1 MLNFYG
7 KTFSS
12 RLLIGS
18 ALYPSPAIMQD
29 AIRASGAN
37 IVTVSL
43 RREAAGGKTGDAF
56 WSLIRE
62 LDVTVL
68 PNTAGCR
75 SVREAVTTA
84 KLARELF
91 GTPWIK
97 LEVIADND
105 TLQPDVVGLV
115 EAAGILIKDGFEV
128 FPYCTEDLSVA
139 MRLVDAGC
147 KVVMPWA
154 APIGSAKGITN
165 RDALKLMRERLPD
178 ITLVVDAGLGAPSHA
193 AHALELG
200 YDAVLLNTAIAKAA
214 DPVAM
219 ANAFRLG
226 VEAGRTAYEAGLMEA
241 RDFAS
246 PSTPV
251 DRDTVLACR
260 ILINS
265 IPSFDNVAWVTR
277 LALLGVGTI
286 QLRAKD
292 LNDSEALQIVTDAL
306 EVIKG
311 TRRQTR
317 GQRLLAR
324 GDRRRRKA
332 SASRPGRPRR
342 RRPRRNPQSRAD
354 ARHLHP

>member
-1 MLNFYG
+1 MVNFYN
-7 KTFSS
+7 KSFSS

-18 ALYPSPAIMQD
+18 ALYPSPAIMQG
-29 AIRASGAN
+29 AIRASGAQ

-56 WSLIRE
+56 WKLIRE

-91 GTPWIK
+91 GTTWIK

-115 EAAGILIKDGFEV
+115 EAATMLIKDGFEV

-139 MRLVDAGC
+139 ARLVDAGC

-154 APIGSAKGITN
+154 APIGSGRGIIN
-165 RDALKLMRERLPD
+165 RDALKLLRDRLPD
-178 ITLVVDAGLGAPSHA
+178 ITLVVDAGIGAPSHA
-193 AHALELG
+193 AEALELG

-219 ANAFRLG
+219 AKAFALG
-226 VEAGRTAYEAGLMEA
+226 VEAGRAAFLSGPMA
-241 RDFAS
+241 PRDMAA

-251 DRDTVLACR
+251 VGKA
-260 ILINS
+260 
-265 IPSFDNVAWVTR
+265 
-277 LALLGVGTI
+277 ALT
-286 QLRAKD
+286 
-292 LNDSEALQIVTDAL
+292 
-306 EVIKG
+306 
-311 TRRQTR
+311 
-317 GQRLLAR
+317 
-324 GDRRRRKA
+324 
-332 SASRPGRPRR
+332 
-342 RRPRRNPQSRAD
+342 
-354 ARHLHP
+354 

>member
-1 MLNFYG
+1 MLKFYG
-7 KTFSS
+7 REFTS
-12 RLLIGS
+12 RLLVGT
-18 ALYPSPAIMQD
+18 ALYPSPSIMQG
-29 AIRASGAN
+29 AIRASGAQ

-75 SVREAVTTA
+75 TVREAVTTA

-91 GTPWIK
+91 ATSWIK
-97 LEVIADND
+97 LEVIADDD
-105 TLQPDVVGLV
+105 TLQPDAVGLV
-115 EAAGILIKDGFEV
+115 EAAGVLTSEGFEV

-165 RDALKLMRERLPD
+165 ADGLKLLRDRLPD

-193 AHALELG
+193 ARELELG
-200 YDAVLLNTAIAKAA
+200 YDAVLLNTAIAKAV
-214 DPVAM
+214 DPVSM
-219 ANAFRLG
+219 AKAFRQG
-226 VEAGRTAYEAGLMEA
+226 VEAGRAAFEAGLMEA

-251 DRDTVLACR
+251 
-260 ILINS
+260 
-265 IPSFDNVAWVTR
+265 
-277 LALLGVGTI
+277 VGTPFWH
-286 QLRAKD
+286 AV
-292 LNDSEALQIVTDAL
+292 S
-306 EVIKG
+306 
-311 TRRQTR
+311 
-317 GQRLLAR
+317 
-324 GDRRRRKA
+324 
-332 SASRPGRPRR
+332 
-342 RRPRRNPQSRAD
+342 
-354 ARHLHP
+354 

>member
-18 ALYPSPAIMQD
+18 ALYPSPAIMRG

-62 LDVTVL
+62 LGVTVL

-91 GTPWIK
+91 GTSWIK

-115 EAAGILIKDGFEV
+115 EAATILIKDGFEG
-128 FPYCTEDLSVA
+128 FPYCTEALSGATWLVA
-139 MRLVDAGC
+139 AGC
-147 KVVMPWA
+147 KWLRPWA
-154 APIGSAKGITN
+154 APIGSAKGIIN
-165 RDALKLMRERLPD
+165 RDALKLLRDRLPD

-193 AHALELG
+193 GHALERG

-219 ANAFRLG
+219 AHAFQLA
-226 VEAGRTAYEAGLMEA
+226 VDAGRTAHEAGLMEG

-246 PSTPV
+246 SSTPV
-251 DRDTVLACR
+251 
-260 ILINS
+260 I
-265 IPSFDNVAWVTR
+265 
-277 LALLGVGTI
+277 GTPFWH
-286 QLRAKD
+286 AV
-292 LNDSEALQIVTDAL
+292 S
-306 EVIKG
+306 
-311 TRRQTR
+311 
-317 GQRLLAR
+317 
-324 GDRRRRKA
+324 
-332 SASRPGRPRR
+332 
-342 RRPRRNPQSRAD
+342 
-354 ARHLHP
+354 

>member
-18 ALYPSPAIMQD
+18 ALYPSPAIMQG

-91 GTPWIK
+91 ATPWIK

-115 EAAGILIKDGFEV
+115 EAADILIKDGFEV

-154 APIGSAKGITN
+154 APIGSAKGIIN
-165 RDALKLMRERLPD
+165 RDALKLLRDAPARHHAGGRCRLRRAVARRARAR
-178 ITLVVDAGLGAPSHA
+178 TRLRRGAAQHR
-193 AHALELG
+193 
-200 YDAVLLNTAIAKAA
+200 D
-214 DPVAM
+214 
-219 ANAFRLG
+219 RQ
-226 VEAGRTAYEAGLMEA
+226 GR
-241 RDFAS
+241 R
-246 PSTPV
+246 P
-251 DRDTVLACR
+251 DRDGECV
-260 ILINS
+260 
-265 IPSFDNVAWVTR
+265 P
-277 LALLGVGTI
+277 
-286 QLRAKD
+286 
-292 LNDSEALQIVTDAL
+292 
-306 EVIKG
+306 
-311 TRRQTR
+311 
-317 GQRLLAR
+317 
-324 GDRRRRKA
+324 
-332 SASRPGRPRR
+332 PRR
-342 RRPRRNPQSRAD
+342 RGRAH
-354 ARHLHP
+354 RL